1 LYPGKNGLKNGNSL
15 VKSLREGLKRKAH
28 SELASEDL

>member
-1 LYPGKNGLKNGNSL
+1 L

-28 SELASEDL
+28 SKRGLNLAWGFFTN